1 VGYEVFL
8 LAVPDGA
15 DVEET
20 GEALLVR
27 LQRGQQRANAT
38 PESRARAEGL
48 AGRLAAAEPELA
60 RTGEAASGIAGAIE
74 MRTRAG
80 LEVALADRFAR
91 FLVPFAH
98 SGEAA
103 ATAFRQLFTLLAV
116 AAGITGWRAYDP
128 QEGTAAAIDDEGCA
142 SALEIYLSVMD
153 QLRPAGSAGP
163 IA

>member
-1 VGYEVFL
+1 VGYELFL

-20 GEALLVR
+20 GEALLGR
-27 LQRGQQRANAT
+27 LQRGQQRANVT
-38 PESRARAEGL
+38 PEARARAEGL
-48 AGRLAAAEPELA
+48 AGRLTTTVPDLA
-60 RTGEAASGIAGAIE
+60 RTNEAASGIAGAIE
-74 MRTRAG
+74 LRSDAG

-128 QEGTAAAIDDEGCA
+128 QEAEAISLDDAGRDTV
-142 SALEIYLSVMD
+142 LEIYLTVMD
-153 QLRPAGSAGP
+153 QLRPAPGGTA
-163 IA
+163 